1 VDDLSRIPTRTQPV
15 SIRTA
20 RLLLRP
26 FTADDLDGLHA
37 AVWGDPL
44 VTKYLP
50 GGQPRPLDGTQRI
63 VNHFLTCW
71 ERETETAWA
80 VVLPD
85 SGRLIGECG
94 LSILPNPAEG
104 IEIFY
109 GLAADCWG
117 QGYATELGRALL
129 RFGFEAFGLDRMRAV
144 AVPENTASRRVME
157 KLGMTYD
164 GLFPYD
170 DRFDENLAFY
180 SLSRAAFD
188 PGDHP
193 YVVQPVT
200 DD

>member
-1 VDDLSRIPTRTQPV
+1 MDDLSRIPTRTQPV

-80 VVLPD
+80 VVLPEGQSD
-85 SGRLIGECG
+85 VVRQYEAVLGGLGDRLPGE
-94 LSILPNPAEG
+94 
-104 IEIFY
+104 
-109 GLAADCWG
+109 
-117 QGYATELGRALL
+117 
-129 RFGFEAFGLDRMRAV
+129 
-144 AVPENTASRRVME
+144 
-157 KLGMTYD
+157 
-164 GLFPYD
+164 
-170 DRFDENLAFY
+170 
-180 SLSRAAFD
+180 
-188 PGDHP
+188 
-193 YVVQPVT
+193 
-200 DD
+200 